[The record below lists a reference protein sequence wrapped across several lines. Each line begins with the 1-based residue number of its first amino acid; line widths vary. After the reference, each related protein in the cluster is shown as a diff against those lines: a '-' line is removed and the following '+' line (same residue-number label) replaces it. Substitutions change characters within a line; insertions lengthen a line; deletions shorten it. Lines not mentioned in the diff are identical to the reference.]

1 MYTEE
6 NAKVVTAAWGTELIQ
21 FLAADLA
28 GLVAQSETGVIRAGL
43 VAFEWDWWHFSFLA
57 GLVAFERDWWRRV
70 RLVSFERDW
79 WHFSGTGGL

>member
-43 VAFEWDWWHFSFLA
+43 VAFEWDWWP
-57 GLVAFERDWWRRV
+57 
-70 RLVSFERDW
+70 
-79 WHFSGTGGL
+79 